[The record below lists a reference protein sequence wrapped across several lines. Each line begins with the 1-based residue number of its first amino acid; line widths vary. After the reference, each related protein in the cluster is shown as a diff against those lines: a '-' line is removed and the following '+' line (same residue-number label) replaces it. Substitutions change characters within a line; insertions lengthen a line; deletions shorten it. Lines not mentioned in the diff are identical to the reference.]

1 MILQYIGYLISI
13 ILVISSVVLFVI
25 SVYVSY
31 KYSDNLVPTQKSL
44 TIRMKYSL
52 LGMLSFFSSLFVFL
66 TTENGF
72 SWEIIIIL
80 LGIIIAL
87 SILLYIDFVINRK
100 TTRFLSKRN
109 ISLSSLW
116 KDNPIKNLYKNSR
129 EREDSGIGKDGE
141 D

>member
-1 MILQYIGYLISI
+1 MILRYIGYLISI

-44 TIRMKYSL
+44 TIRMKYSF

-72 SWEIIIIL
+72 SWEIISIL
-80 LGIIIAL
+80 LGIIIVL
-87 SILLYIDFVINRK
+87 SILLYIDFLINR
-100 TTRFLSKRN
+100 RRKRN
-109 ISLSSLW
+109 LSLSSLW

-129 EREDSGIGKDGE
+129 KRGDSGSGKGGE